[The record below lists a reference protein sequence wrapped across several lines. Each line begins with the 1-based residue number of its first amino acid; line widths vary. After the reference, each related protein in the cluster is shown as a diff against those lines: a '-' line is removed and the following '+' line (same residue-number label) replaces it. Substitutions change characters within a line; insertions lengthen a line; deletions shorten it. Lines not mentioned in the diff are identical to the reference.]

1 MFAKYRRQLTLV
13 AIAFVIFFLIN
24 QPTASADLVKNA
36 MSGLGDAAHKLAEF
50 VSQLVS

>member
-1 MFAKYRRQLTLV
+1 MFGKYKKQLTLV

-36 MSGLGDAAHKLAEF
+36 MAGIGNAADKLAEF
-50 VSQLVS
+50 VRSLVR